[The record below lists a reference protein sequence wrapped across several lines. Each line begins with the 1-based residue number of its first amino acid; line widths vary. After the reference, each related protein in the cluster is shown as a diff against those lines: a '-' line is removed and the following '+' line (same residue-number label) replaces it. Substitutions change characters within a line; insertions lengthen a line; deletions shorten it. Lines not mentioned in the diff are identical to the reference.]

1 MSVKCTYRTFTKSV
15 SKIFSKLEIIQAY
28 IHKEKLFGIYF
39 SLIIYLQES
48 LGLSCK

>member
-15 SKIFSKLEIIQAY
+15 PKMFSKLKTIQAY

-39 SLIIYLQES
+39 SLIICL
-48 LGLSCK
+48 